1 MIKRKMMKRQILTL
15 LLCGIALLCCAGCA
29 GAGGD
34 DAVAEEQYF
43 PVAATP
49 TVAAAQPA
57 AAVLVAPVPEQGEK
71 IAEIAG
77 RDYLYDR
84 FYAFKLSR
92 LMYPLI
98 PSEDQVRALV
108 NVEIFALE
116 AKAQGLSVLGQD
128 YANELDFWQN
138 VEEYL
143 DADVS
148 YAEDA
153 VAAIDPDAP
162 EEMGAE
168 LIENLAR
175 AKVMKTRYENMMTA
189 VLLADDVSEEE
200 FLVAEGPYIKK
211 LCLAQAYA
219 LKIYK
224 DFYADHHENDP
235 ASYDA
240 YVAYATAQVDALW
253 DKYDVKAVY

>member
-1 MIKRKMMKRQILTL
+1 MKKQILMV
-15 LLCGIALLCCAGCA
+15 ILCCAAVFCCVGCA
-29 GAGGD
+29 GAGRDGT
-34 DAVAEEQYF
+34 AEGEQYF
-43 PVAATP
+43 PVTATL

-57 AAVLVAPVPEQGEK
+57 ATVLVAPVPQQGEK

-77 RDYLYDR
+77 CDYLYDR
-84 FYAFKLSR
+84 FYVFKLSR

-98 PSEDQVRALV
+98 PSEDQVKALV
-108 NVEIFALE
+108 NAEVLALE
-116 AKAQGLSVLGQD
+116 AKAQGLSALGQD

-138 VEEYL
+138 MEEYL
-143 DADVS
+143 AANVSAD
-148 YAEDA
+148 EDA

-175 AKVMKTRYENMMTA
+175 SKAIKVRYENMMAA
-189 VLLADDVSEEE
+189 VLVADDVSEEE
-200 FLVAEGPYIKK
+200 FLVAEGPYIEKA
-211 LCLAQAYA
+211 CLAQAYV

-224 DFYADHHENDP
+224 DFYAAHDEDDP

-240 YVAYATAQVDALW
+240 YVVYATAQMDALW
-253 DKYDVKAVY
+253 DKYDVKTVY